1 MKIIEK
7 FEAKDHVYA
16 ITESAS
22 SGGGWKDPSY
32 VRLIKVDRDVF
43 EAGLE
48 GKRLPNTRGVEILG
62 ESFEDRRYTGPNS
75 SYGRTV
81 EEFRGQLAKDA
92 KAQAE
97 IIGFELQSSTVKI
110 PPSFKECVSAAK
122 AETPGAEVAHQRQ
135 SRMI

>member
-7 FEAKDHVYA
+7 FEAKNHVYA

-43 EAGLE
+43 AAGLE
-48 GKRLPNTRGVEILG
+48 GKRLPNTRGVEILA

-81 EEFRGQLAKDA
+81 EEFRGKLAKDA

-97 IIGFELQSSTVKI
+97 VTGSELQTSTIKI

-122 AETPGAEVAHQRQ
+122 VGTLGSEMTHPRQ
-135 SRMI
+135 SRRI